1 MGIGCFIIAGI
12 CPTRPSNQEQ
22 NDMTNNLA
30 QRAADELRREA
41 YNCNGVDLC
50 NPEKTVSRLLARI
63 DELEA
68 RTKRRSEP
76 MPEPVPEW
84 LRRLSVAEM
93 QKDLGPKLT
102 SVWPGWTIARM
113 IWERGDAEPV
123 DPVEALAEDIQ
134 AEHGFLTVT
143 AGVMVR
149 EAIKRGMELA
159 KEIG

>member
-1 MGIGCFIIAGI
+1 
-12 CPTRPSNQEQ
+12 
-22 NDMTNNLA
+22 MTNNLA
-30 QRAADELRREA
+30 QRAADELNVECGGTWTTSA
-41 YNCNGVDLC
+41 YAPTTLQ
-50 NPEKTVSRLLARI
+50 TTMRLLARI

-113 IWERGDAEPV
+113 IWERGDVEPV
-123 DPVEALAEDIQ
+123 DPLLIEARKLFNGRHPSDDENAAMVIKGEWDDRPVIQSILA
-134 AEHGFLTVT
+134 AL
-143 AGVMVR
+143 
-149 EAIKRGMELA
+149 KRGMELA